1 MVELSVVGILSGLDQ
16 AALAD
21 VERHINRK
29 TFSAGAQIIE
39 PESDSSDVYL
49 ILSCKV
55 RIVNY

>member
-1 MVELSVVGILSGLDQ
+1 MVELSVVGILAGLDQ

-39 PESDSSDVYL
+39 P
-49 ILSCKV
+49 
-55 RIVNY
+55 